1 MANYIKGTQRKQA
14 MSQEYFEDITGMNRK
29 QRKIAKRRANTLY
42 AELGDTRGLKL
53 AKNAKLKNKTFRIIQ
68 IKDLDYTPVHRS
80 IAGGSVELFDN
91 HYKYIKDRYFLDK
104 LQQKRRKN

>member
-14 MSQEYFEDITGMNRK
+14 MSREYLDDITGLNRK
-29 QRKIAKRRANTLY
+29 QRKIAKRRANNLY

-53 AKNAKLKNKTFRIIQ
+53 AKNAKLKNKTFRVVQ
-68 IKDLDYTPVHRS
+68 VKNLDYTPVYRAIGEGS
-80 IAGGSVELFDN
+80 IELFNN
-91 HYKYIKDRYFLDK
+91 HYKYIKDRHFLDK